1 MENCYVIFGRSVK
14 VVIMSRVGKK
24 PVPVPSNVKVDF
36 KNGLISV
43 EGPKGKLEYTIP
55 QNFKIFIKDGYIV
68 IEKPSSSKQDRAF
81 HGLIRAIINNL
92 IKGVTEGY
100 KKELEIKGVGFKA
113 QVQGD
118 KLQLTLGFSHPVI
131 YPIPEG
137 ITITCQKGNIIVV
150 SGIDKVR
157 VGEVAAEIRSFYK
170 PEPYTG
176 KGIRYV
182 GEYVRH
188 KAGKTVA

>member
-1 MENCYVIFGRSVK
+1 
-14 VVIMSRVGKK
+14 MSRVGKK
-24 PVPVPSNVKVDF
+24 PIHVPDNVKVDITDN
-36 KNGLISV
+36 KISV
-43 EGPKGKLEYTIP
+43 EGPKGHLEH
-55 QNFKIFIKDGYIV
+55 KIAGNLKVSRKDKNIIV
-68 IEKPSSSKQDRAF
+68 KRSSSTKGEIAL
-81 HGLIRAIINNL
+81 HGVTRTIISNL

-113 QVQGD
+113 QSQGNV
-118 KLQLTLGFSHPVI
+118 LQITLGFSHPVQ

-137 ITITCQKGNIIVV
+137 ITITTPKPTQIVIT
-150 SGIDKVR
+150 GIDKVK
-157 VGEVAAEIRSFYK
+157 VGEVAAEIRDYFK

-188 KAGKTVA
+188 KAGKTVVK